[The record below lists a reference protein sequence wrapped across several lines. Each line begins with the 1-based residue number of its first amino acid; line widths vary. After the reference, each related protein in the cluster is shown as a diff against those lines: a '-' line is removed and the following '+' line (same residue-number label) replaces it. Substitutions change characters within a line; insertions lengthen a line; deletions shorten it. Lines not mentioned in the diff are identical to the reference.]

1 MTIGRTYDGRY
12 YFTLLINGRERNS
25 FHTFATREQAHAEGL
40 KILRNHVSR
49 RENTQ

>member
-12 YFTLLINGRERNS
+12 YFTVLINGREHNS
-25 FHTFATREQAHAEGL
+25 FFTYATSAEARAEGL

-49 RENTQ
+49 RENSK